1 MKGPRRTLTGSLAFA
16 LATGACAAEDDMA
29 PMAVI
34 ETGPVVLHRL
44 NRSEYDN
51 TVRDLL
57 ATQQRPA
64 LDFPADDPALGFDNI
79 ADALRLSPL
88 QLELYDRAAGLLV
101 AEALTSASGRARLL
115 PCEQSS
121 RSCAQEVLTAF
132 VPRAWRRPLAAE
144 ELADL
149 LALYDLGAAEGH
161 EAGLTLALQ
170 ATLISPRF
178 LFRAERDGTGT
189 DTYALAS
196 RLSYFLWSSMPDD
209 ELFAAAAA
217 GTLTDPEELARQARR
232 MLDDPRAAALT
243 DNFAAQWLPI
253 RALDDVFK
261 DAHKFPEFDEPL
273 RAAMREEMT
282 RFFAG
287 FVADDRDLRE
297 LLTASDS
304 AVNAQLAVLYEL
316 EGEFGDAL
324 EPVDLDPLPR
334 RGILTQAGTMAAL
347 AHPFTTS
354 PTRRGAWVLA
364 QLLCQPPPP
373 PPPGVDTPLLA
384 EGDSKR
390 ERLAAHAADP
400 ACAGCHVAMDPIG
413 LGFEHYDAIGR
424 WRGSELGELIDAS
437 GSLPSG
443 EAFLDAIELTAMLA
457 EDPAFPRC
465 VLEKAMTYALGREV
479 GPEDAPALDELAATL
494 AERGHG
500 TAELFVLVATS
511 DLFRGERGAP

>member
-1 MKGPRRTLTGSLAFA
+1 MSRRRPAWTGLLALA
-16 LATGACAAEDDMA
+16 LATGACAVDDDEPVPVA
-29 PMAVI
+29 A
-34 ETGPVVLHRL
+34 TGPVRLHRL

-57 ATQQRPA
+57 ASPLRPA
-64 LDFPADDPALGFDNI
+64 REFPADDPSLGFDNI

-88 QLELYDRAAGLLV
+88 QLELYERAAAALV
-101 AEALTSASGRARLL
+101 AEALTSAPGRARVLT
-115 PCEQSS
+115 CERSS
-121 RSCAQEVLTAF
+121 RDCAQEVLAGF
-132 VPRAWRRPLAAE
+132 ASRAWRRPIAAQ

-161 EAGLTLALQ
+161 ELGLSLALQ
-170 ATLISPRF
+170 ATLMSPRF
-178 LFRAERDGTGT
+178 LFRAERGDEL
-189 DTYALAS
+189 DAYALAS
-196 RLSYFLWSSMPDD
+196 RLAYFLWSSMPDD

-217 GTLTDPEELARQARR
+217 GALADPEQLAGQVRR
-232 MLDDPRAAALT
+232 MLADPRAAALT

-253 RALDDVFK
+253 RMLDDVFK
-261 DAHKFPEFDEPL
+261 DAHRFPGFDEPL

-304 AVNAQLAVLYEL
+304 AVNAQLAVIYEL
-316 EGEFGDAL
+316 EGELGDEL
-324 EPVDLDPLPR
+324 EPVDLDALPR
-334 RGILTQAGTMAAL
+334 RGLLTQAGTMAAL
-347 AHPFTTS
+347 SHPFTTS
-354 PTRRGAWVLA
+354 PTRRGAWVLG

-390 ERLAAHAADP
+390 ERLAKHAADP
-400 ACAGCHVAMDPIG
+400 ACAGCHTWMDPIG
-413 LGFEHYDAIGR
+413 LAFEHYDAIGR
-424 WRGSELGELIDAS
+424 WRGSEKGELIDAS

-443 EAFLDAIELTAMLA
+443 EAFLDAVELTAILA

-465 VLEKAMTYALGREV
+465 VLGKAMTYALGRELT
-479 GPEDAPALDELAATL
+479 PAEAPVLDDLAEQL

-511 DLFRGERGAP
+511 ELFRGVRGAP